1 MSSAVELITHHFQ
14 IVIYTLIALA
24 GFVIMWIRRPV
35 SPERAANWPVTEGTI
50 QSVSTV
56 FVKAVRY
63 SHSIDVGDF
72 SYNVNDEY
80 YSGRLTISRSFSTH
94 DGSPKDLVDK
104 KIQVR
109 YDPRKPEKFS
119 VPQQEQGGFLL
130 DPYDEELSAED
141 VGPIDLN
148 IG

>member
-1 MSSAVELITHHFQ
+1 MSTALELITHHFQ
-14 IVIYTLIALA
+14 IVIFILIALV
-24 GFVIMWIRRPV
+24 GIVIIWIRRPV
-35 SPERAANWPVTEGTI
+35 SPEKAASWPVTEGTI
-50 QSVSTV
+50 ESVSRV

-63 SHSIDVGDF
+63 SHPIDVGDF
-72 SYNVNDEY
+72 SYTVNNEY